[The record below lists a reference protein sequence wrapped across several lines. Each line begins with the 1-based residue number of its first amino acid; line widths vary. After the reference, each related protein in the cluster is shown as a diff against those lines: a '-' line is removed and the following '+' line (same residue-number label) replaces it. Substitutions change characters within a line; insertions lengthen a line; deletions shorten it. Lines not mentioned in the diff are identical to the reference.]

1 MDYKDIIGKL
11 WGDYSRKNPSVNKI
25 HSLLQAEDEQVVND
39 HIALRTFDLPLIN
52 KEKLSK
58 IFLECGYVERG
69 EYFFEEKKLKASHYE
84 HSNDHL
90 APKIFISELITNEFS
105 PLVRQVA
112 HDIEQAVANR
122 RIGADDIVY
131 AQNLWMPLSFE
142 MYESL
147 RKESEYAAW
156 LYVYGFRANH
166 FTVFINALKKYNS
179 VEKMNQFLIKNGFTL
194 NSSGGVIKGN
204 EKELLK
210 QSSILADEIEVDF
223 MEGKKIIP
231 CCYYEFAQRYVH
243 KNGKLFTGFIA
254 KSADKIFESTNFRK

>member
-1 MDYKDIIGKL
+1 MNYKEVLEKL
-11 WGDYSRKNPSVNKI
+11 WVDYSQKNPSVNKI
-25 HSLLQAEDEQVVND
+25 HSLLQAEGEQVVND
-39 HIALRTFDLPLIN
+39 HIALRTFDLPFIN
-52 KEKLSK
+52 KEKLSR
-58 IFLECGYVERG
+58 IFLKCGYVVKG

-84 HSNDHL
+84 HSNDDF

-112 HDIEQAVANR
+112 HEIELAVVNQP
-122 RIGADDIVY
+122 IGNDDLIY
-131 AQNLWMPLSFE
+131 AQNLWSPLSFE
-142 MYESL
+142 IYEAL

-166 FTVFINALKKYNS
+166 FTVFINTLKKYNS
-179 VEKMNQFLIKNGFTL
+179 IEKLNQFLIKNGFTL

-223 MEGKKIIP
+223 KEGKNIIP
-231 CCYYEFAQRYVH
+231 CCYYEFA
-243 KNGKLFTGFIA
+243 
-254 KSADKIFESTNFRK
+254 